1 MVLSLSDVVL
11 STQADVQACI
21 CSPAIDSNDIICG
34 DRTQIHPSS
43 FIHMTNRPL
52 RVFLCHSSADK
63 PAVRALYQKLRAV
76 PQGDDKPWIEPWLDE
91 EEPFPGMDW
100 NMEFE
105 KSIEAT
111 DAVLVCPSN
120 TSSTRSKECLYVA
133 L

>member
-1 MVLSLSDVVL
+1 M
-11 STQADVQACI
+11 
-21 CSPAIDSNDIICG
+21 N
-34 DRTQIHPSS
+34 
-43 FIHMTNRPL
+43 TNHLL

-63 PAVRALYQKLRAV
+63 PAVRELYQKLRAV
-76 PQGDDKPWIEPWLDE
+76 PQGDDKPWIQPWLDE
-91 EEPFPGMDW
+91 EELFPGMDW

-105 KSIEAT
+105 KAIEAT